1 MVIILVDHQERRA
14 RVPAHL
20 QTLGATVLEQHIPT
34 GDYLLSE
41 RVGVER
47 KTAFDFVT
55 AILQKR
61 FYLQLRRLKAA
72 YTHPLYVI
80 EGRRLYGV
88 RNVHPNFIRGALATL
103 TVEYAIPTIFTE
115 GPEDTAELLFL
126 IARREQRWEASSP
139 TGQVMEAL
147 PRGYKKALDLRGQQL
162 QVLQALPLVGRA
174 RAERLLGHF
183 GTIERLA
190 AATEDDLAQIPGIGA
205 KTAGQVRQVL
215 SAAFGQATGPAE

>member
-1 MVIILVDHQERRA
+1 MVIILI
-14 RVPAHL
+14 
-20 QTLGATVLEQHIPT
+20 EQHLST

-55 AILQKR
+55 AIIQKR

-72 YTHPLYVI
+72 YAHPVYVI
-80 EGRRLYGV
+80 EGRQLYGL

-103 TVEYAIPTIFTE
+103 AVDYGIPTLFTL

-126 IARREQRWEASSP
+126 IARREQRDETLSP

-147 PRGYKKALDLRGQQL
+147 PRGYKKALDLRGRQL
-162 QVLQALPLVGRA
+162 QVLEALPLVGRV
-174 RAERLLGHF
+174 RAEHLLDHF
-183 GTIERLA
+183 GTIERLT
-190 AATEDDLAQIPGIGA
+190 AATEKELA
-205 KTAGQVRQVL
+205 
-215 SAAFGQATGPAE
+215 

>member
-1 MVIILVDHQERRA
+1 MVIILVDHRERRA
-14 RVPAHL
+14 TVSGHL
-20 QTLGATVLEQHIPT
+20 QALGATIVEQHIPT

-55 AILQKR
+55 AIIQKR
-61 FYLQLRRLKAA
+61 FYLQLQRLKAA
-72 YTHPLYVI
+72 YTHPLYLI
-80 EGRRLYGV
+80 EGRQLYGL
-88 RNVHPNFIRGALATL
+88 RNVHPNFIRGALAIL
-103 TVEYAIPTIFTE
+103 TVEYAIPTLFTL

-126 IARREQRWEASSP
+126 IARREQRGESPSP
-139 TGQVMEAL
+139 TGQVMEAV

-162 QVLQALPLVGRA
+162 QVLEALPLVGRVRA
-174 RAERLLGHF
+174 RSLLNHF

-190 AATEDDLAQIPGIGA
+190 AATERDLAQIPGIGA

-215 SAAFGQATGPAE
+215 SAAFARAESGP